1 MRKEPIISVIVPV
14 YKAEKYL
21 HKCVD
26 SLLEQTFTDF
36 EILLVDDGSPD
47 KSGEICDEYAE
58 KDSRIRVFHKENGG
72 VSSARNLA
80 LDNAKGEFV
89 MFLDSDDWLDNVC
102 LDVCINTIN
111 DNVLDVLQF
120 GFMYV
125 YDTYQVSKV
134 KRYSSILDGNAFV
147 NSNSFNI
154 CAGGGIYKKKIV
166 DNHNI
171 RFVTELIM
179 AEDQVFVY
187 NVLKYSQRCMYI
199 GEPLYYYY
207 QNSNAG
213 FRRKKTSDMIKS
225 CYHLI
230 LMANDWPAS
239 KKSIDTMVVSFL
251 IKIILNEDKKVS
263 IFEIKKIYE
272 ELEPNFFWGDKF
284 SYFVFCLLANINF
297 SFVAK
302 LILFVKK
309 ISKTFLLK
317 KNKRG

>member
-154 CAGGGIYKKKIV
+154 CAGGGIYKKK
-166 DNHNI
+166 N
-171 RFVTELIM
+171 
-179 AEDQVFVY
+179 
-187 NVLKYSQRCMYI
+187 C
-199 GEPLYYYY
+199 G
-207 QNSNAG
+207 
-213 FRRKKTSDMIKS
+213 
-225 CYHLI
+225 
-230 LMANDWPAS
+230 
-239 KKSIDTMVVSFL
+239 
-251 IKIILNEDKKVS
+251 
-263 IFEIKKIYE
+263 
-272 ELEPNFFWGDKF
+272 
-284 SYFVFCLLANINF
+284 
-297 SFVAK
+297 
-302 LILFVKK
+302 
-309 ISKTFLLK
+309 
-317 KNKRG
+317 

>member
-1 MRKEPIISVIVPV
+1 MNIFPLISIIVPV

-154 CAGGGIYKKKIV
+154 CAGGGIYKKK
-166 DNHNI
+166 N
-171 RFVTELIM
+171 
-179 AEDQVFVY
+179 
-187 NVLKYSQRCMYI
+187 C
-199 GEPLYYYY
+199 G
-207 QNSNAG
+207 
-213 FRRKKTSDMIKS
+213 
-225 CYHLI
+225 
-230 LMANDWPAS
+230 
-239 KKSIDTMVVSFL
+239 
-251 IKIILNEDKKVS
+251 
-263 IFEIKKIYE
+263 
-272 ELEPNFFWGDKF
+272 
-284 SYFVFCLLANINF
+284 
-297 SFVAK
+297 
-302 LILFVKK
+302 
-309 ISKTFLLK
+309 
-317 KNKRG
+317 